1 MYTDEDIAVEKIK
14 GYLNVTGHPK
24 WTKEYVL
31 SNFGVA
37 VQLLVEKA
45 KGFKVMAGVKS
56 FSEGGQS
63 MTFSD
68 EGKWTITNDIK
79 EMLPAPFVKMM
90 G

>member
-1 MYTDEDIAVEKIK
+1 MYSNEDIAIEKIK
-14 GYLNVTGHPK
+14 GYLNVIGHPK

-45 KGFKVMAGVKS
+45 ANFKTMSGVKS

-63 MTFSD
+63 MTFAD

-79 EMLPAPFVKMM
+79 ELLPAPFVKLM